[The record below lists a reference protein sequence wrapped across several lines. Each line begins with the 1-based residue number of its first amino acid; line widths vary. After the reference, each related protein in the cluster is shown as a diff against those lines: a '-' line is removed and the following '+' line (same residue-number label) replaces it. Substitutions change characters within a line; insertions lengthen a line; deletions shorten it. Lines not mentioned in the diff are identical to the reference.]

1 MAKQYHFTTRPWGTL
16 YNIIQYVLPGR
27 GYLSGDTSAMGDVGE
42 SPGESCLFSLTP
54 SADPG
59 IGLSGDSINDLYVWI
74 LELDYWNGLELE

>member
-1 MAKQYHFTTRPWGTL
+1 MCDCIHVVAGTKIDVL
-16 YNIIQYVLPGR
+16 YGTPGR

-59 IGLSGDSINDLYVWI
+59 IGLSGDTMYREILY
-74 LELDYWNGLELE
+74 DAQTKG